1 MKKIALSLMVL
12 LCALVVKAQEEQV
25 KGVYY
30 NTEKTSKIKI
40 FKATNGKYYGKV
52 VWMEEPE
59 KKDIHNPDE
68 AKQDDPVMGMLII
81 KEFDFNKEKEQWVN
95 GSIYDPG
102 NGKTYDCYMWFDG
115 DNLELLN
122 VKGYVMG
129 MKFAGRQVVW
139 ERTEL

>member
-1 MKKIALSLMVL
+1 MKKLVFSIIAVFCFL
-12 LCALVVKAQEEQV
+12 LTQAQEEKV
-25 KGVYY
+25 KGIYY

-40 FKATNGKYYGKV
+40 FKATDGKYYGKI

-68 AKQDDPVMGMLII
+68 SKQDDLVLGMLLI
-81 KEFDFNKEKEQWVN
+81 KGFNYDSNDKQWVD

-102 NGKTYDCYMWFDG
+102 NGKTYDCYMWFDDG
-115 DNLELLN
+115 VTDKLN

>member
-68 AKQDDPVMGMLII
+68 AKQDDLVMGMLII